1 MNVCVCVRQGHSTRW
16 ERGWWIERPRNPSA
30 SPLFMSSRSPPG
42 LVYLLYLSQIILFV
56 AEPLG
61 NTSPPGQRGEE
72 KGSWED
78 EWRPRE
84 RRRRRERDG
93 PRSPRKQAL
102 SLGQQTGTPHTW
114 DREPQNSP
122 LPALSSPSM
131 LGFLQFIIIKQICS
145 TSKCHTMIQHLKGR
159 IHRKQDYP
167 CSFEIKHSNMFTEA
181 RK

>member
-1 MNVCVCVRQGHSTRW
+1 MISRLPSPFLWQDKECVRAFEWMCVCVRQGHSTRW

-61 NTSPPGQRGEE
+61 NTSPLEQRGEE

-122 LPALSSPSM
+122 LLSPPP
-131 LGFLQFIIIKQICS
+131 
-145 TSKCHTMIQHLKGR
+145 
-159 IHRKQDYP
+159 P
-167 CSFEIKHSNMFTEA
+167 CWDFFNSSS
-181 RK
+181 